1 MPNAFSFGGR
11 SMLGNA
17 VPSLLQHVRRL
28 AAAASSDEQLLA
40 DFLSRRSDEAFSAL
54 IGRHGPMVL
63 NVCRRILHDAHAAED
78 VFQAT
83 FLVLADRAGAIHRR
97 ASLAGF
103 LHGVA
108 YRLAVRA
115 RRRGMQCLPPDV
127 CDKAVQPPEG
137 LAWKE
142 ILGILDHEL
151 GQLSVRYRAP
161 LVLCYLEGRT
171 QDEAARQLG
180 WSLSTLRRRVAQGRR
195 LLEARL

>member
-1 MPNAFSFGGR
+1 MPNAVISGGR
-11 SMLGNA
+11 SMLANA
-17 VPSLLQHVRRL
+17 VLLQHVRRL
-28 AAAASSDEQLLA
+28 TATASSDEQLLA
-40 DFLSRRSDEAFSAL
+40 DFLARRSDEAFAAL
-54 IGRHGPMVL
+54 LSRHGPMVL

-115 RRRGMQCLPPDV
+115 RRRQMQNLPVAV
-127 CDKAVQPPEG
+127 CDKAEAPPEE

-142 ILGILDHEL
+142 MLGNL
-151 GQLSVRYRAP
+151 
-161 LVLCYLEGRT
+161 
-171 QDEAARQLG
+171 
-180 WSLSTLRRRVAQGRR
+180 
-195 LLEARL
+195 

>member
-83 FLVLADRAGAIHRR
+83 FLVLAGRAGAIRR
-97 ASLAGF
+97 PASLAGF

-115 RRRGMQCLPPDV
+115 KRRQVQSLPASL
-127 CDKAVQPPEG
+127 CDK
-137 LAWKE
+137 
-142 ILGILDHEL
+142 
-151 GQLSVRYRAP
+151 
-161 LVLCYLEGRT
+161 
-171 QDEAARQLG
+171 
-180 WSLSTLRRRVAQGRR
+180 
-195 LLEARL
+195 

>member
-1 MPNAFSFGGR
+1 MPNAGFSGGR
-11 SMLGNA
+11 SMLANA

-28 AAAASSDEQLLA
+28 AASASSDEQLLA
-40 DFLSRRSDEAFSAL
+40 DFLARRSDEAFAAL

-63 NVCRRILHDAHAAED
+63 NVCRRVLHDAHAAED

-115 RRRGMQCLPPDV
+115 RQRRTQNLPASL
-127 CDKAVQPPEG
+127 CDKAVGPAEQLTWQEVP
-137 LAWKE
+137 
-142 ILGILDHEL
+142 GILDHEL
-151 GQLSVRYRAP
+151 G
-161 LVLCYLEGRT
+161 
-171 QDEAARQLG
+171 
-180 WSLSTLRRRVAQGRR
+180 R
-195 LLEARL
+195 L

>member
-1 MPNAFSFGGR
+1 
-11 SMLGNA
+11 MLGNA

-28 AAAASSDEQLLA
+28 AAGASSDEQLLA
-40 DFLSRRSDEAFSAL
+40 DFLARRSDEAFAAL
-54 IGRHGPMVL
+54 LGRHGPMVL

-83 FLVLADRAGAIHRR
+83 FLILADRAGAIRRR

-115 RRRGMQCLPPDV
+115 KQRSMQSLPATVGDRSAALA
-127 CDKAVQPPEG
+127 DG

-142 ILGILDHEL
+142 MLGILDHEL
-151 GQLSVRYRAP
+151 GLLS
-161 LVLCYLEGRT
+161 
-171 QDEAARQLG
+171 
-180 WSLSTLRRRVAQGRR
+180 
-195 LLEARL
+195 

>member
-1 MPNAFSFGGR
+1 MPNAGFPGGR
-11 SMLGNA
+11 PMLANA

-40 DFLSRRSDEAFSAL
+40 DFLARRSDEAFGAL
-54 IGRHGPMVL
+54 LGRHGPMVL

-83 FLVLADRAGAIHRR
+83 FLVLADRAGAIRRR

-108 YRLAVRA
+108 SRLARRA
-115 RRRGMQCLPPDV
+115 LRRGVQSLPAAL
-127 CDKAVQPPEG
+127 CDRAVAPPEG

-142 ILGILDHEL
+142 MLGILDQEL
-151 GQLSVRYRAP
+151 
-161 LVLCYLEGRT
+161 
-171 QDEAARQLG
+171 
-180 WSLSTLRRRVAQGRR
+180 
-195 LLEARL
+195 

>member
-1 MPNAFSFGGR
+1 MLIAFFPGGR
-11 SMLGNA
+11 PMLGNA
-17 VPSLLQHVRRL
+17 VLVQHVRRL

-40 DFLSRRSDEAFSAL
+40 DFLARRSDEAFAAL
-54 IGRHGPMVL
+54 LGRHGPMVL

-115 RRRGMQCLPPDV
+115 RRRRSLPSLPA
-127 CDKAVQPPEG
+127 AV
-137 LAWKE
+137 
-142 ILGILDHEL
+142 
-151 GQLSVRYRAP
+151 
-161 LVLCYLEGRT
+161 
-171 QDEAARQLG
+171 
-180 WSLSTLRRRVAQGRR
+180 
-195 LLEARL
+195 

>member
-1 MPNAFSFGGR
+1 
-11 SMLGNA
+11 MLGNA
-17 VPSLLQHVRRL
+17 IPSLLQHVRRL
-28 AAAASSDEQLLA
+28 AATGSSDEQLLA
-40 DFLSRRSDEAFSAL
+40 DFLARRSDEAFSAL

-115 RRRGMQCLPPDV
+115 RRRCMQDLPASL
-127 CDKAVQPPEG
+127 CDKAVGPE
-137 LAWKE
+137 E
-142 ILGILDHEL
+142 
-151 GQLSVRYRAP
+151 QL
-161 LVLCYLEGRT
+161 T
-171 QDEAARQLG
+171 
-180 WSLSTLRRRVAQGRR
+180 
-195 LLEARL
+195 